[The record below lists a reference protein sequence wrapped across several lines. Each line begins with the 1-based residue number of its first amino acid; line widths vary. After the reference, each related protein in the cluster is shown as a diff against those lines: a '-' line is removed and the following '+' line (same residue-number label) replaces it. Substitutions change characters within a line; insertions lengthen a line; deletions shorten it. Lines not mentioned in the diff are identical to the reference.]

1 MTSAENGETCPCE
14 YIEQPPNEL
23 QCNPYQLAEL
33 RLECT
38 ILIPSSQLS
47 KGIVWFRSHLQTP
60 SDAPEAVSDTG
71 LDRWF
76 VDRLGNEQPNIQ
88 ILQQNLPSSDGRN
101 MWIRSQLR
109 ISNLNDSYIGDYVCR
124 VVVDGSEWL
133 IPSDS
138 VYLQQS
144 SSYTHFGPCS
154 SQFAQSKQERKCAG
168 WDVRNSMSPTTRT
181 STSQSTPSTS
191 TDQNAPTDSTAP
203 PVDTH
208 SEPPSTE
215 TKVTT
220 TKFVDS
226 STTSIPDQSSGTSNI
241 SGSGGDVLIIDDM
254 GDDDETDS
262 NRSLLIE
269 LYVSISILVLFGV
282 IIFVLVPVMLY
293 LCFRRKTK
301 GTLQ

>member
-1 MTSAENGETCPCE
+1 MTPENGETCQCE

-23 QCNPYQLAEL
+23 QCNPYQLSEL

-38 ILIPSSQLS
+38 TLIPSSQLS
-47 KGIVWFRSHLQTP
+47 KEIVWFRSHLQT
-60 SDAPEAVSDTG
+60 APEAVPDTD

-76 VDRLGNEQPNIQ
+76 VDRLDNEQPNIQ
-88 ILQQNLPSSDGRN
+88 IWQQNLSSSDGRN

-109 ISNLNDSYIGDYVCR
+109 INNLNDSYVGDYLCR
-124 VVVDGSEWL
+124 VMVGGSEWL

-144 SSYTHFGPCS
+144 SAYTHFGPCS

-168 WDVRNSMSPTTRT
+168 WDARNTLSPTSSTI
-181 STSQSTPSTS
+181 TSQGTLSTS
-191 TDQNAPTDSTAP
+191 TDPIVSTDSNVP

-208 SEPPSTE
+208 SESPSTD

-220 TKFVDS
+220 TNFVDS
-226 STTSIPDQSSGTSNI
+226 STTSVLDQSNGNNV
-241 SGSGGDVLIIDDM
+241 SGSGDGVLISEDK
-254 GDDDETDS
+254 GDDGEPET

-269 LYVSISILVLFGV
+269 LYVSISILVVFGV
-282 IIFVLVPVMLY
+282 TIFILVPVMLY

-301 GTLQ
+301 GTLE